1 LPTSSD
7 RAVPFRP
14 KAIGAARS
22 DRPLDPGPVSE
33 VQRSVATGGAGGIF
47 VDTSDYSHQNMGDVA
62 MLQVSVRRLAT
73 LCPAASLHVLTEDVA
88 RLTRHCPEARPASC
102 EGRRLWLAEREPFA
116 RAWAALP
123 RPVAG
128 MARGLKARLRWRRP
142 AVLASA
148 FRWSRR
154 RNGLDT
160 AELDEFLQAF
170 YGARAMVVTGAGG
183 ITDHALAWATRVL
196 DLLEIGA
203 RRGLPTAMFSHGLGP
218 LTNPVLIER
227 ARSVLPRL
235 SLIALREGR
244 FGPALAA
251 RLGVDPERIVV
262 TGDDAIE
269 LALEATQSPGD
280 ALGVNL
286 RLSPSSGLGGEAVEA
301 IRLALAAFVRFRHA
315 RILPVPIAFNERLEV
330 SAGVPVY
337 SDDRSIRLLLEGVT
351 ELPEGGDRLDSPQAV
366 IRQIGQTRVVATAAY
381 HAAVFALAQ
390 GIPAVCMA
398 GSAYF
403 EQKFLG
409 LAHQFGPGCWVVR
422 VDADGFTAAFPSAL
436 AEAWDRAD
444 ELREP
449 LRASALHQVEAGRE
463 AYQRFAR
470 LAALEAVA

>member
-1 LPTSSD
+1 
-7 RAVPFRP
+7 
-14 KAIGAARS
+14 
-22 DRPLDPGPVSE
+22 
-33 VQRSVATGGAGGIF
+33 
-47 VDTSDYSHQNMGDVA
+47 MGDVA
-62 MLQVSVRRLAT
+62 MLQVSLRRLAA
-73 LCPAASLHVLTEDVA
+73 LWPAASLHVLTEDASRLA
-88 RLTRHCPEARPASC
+88 RYCPGARPASC
-102 EGRRLWLAEREPFA
+102 EGRRMWLADREPFA
-116 RAWAALP
+116 RAWTALP
-123 RPVAG
+123 PPIAG
-128 MARGLKARLRWRRP
+128 MARALKERLRWRSP

-160 AELDEFLQAF
+160 AELDEFLEAF

-183 ITDHALAWATRVL
+183 ITDHGLAWATRVL
-196 DLLEIGA
+196 DLLEIGV

-218 LTNPVLIER
+218 LTDPVLIER
-227 ARSVLPRL
+227 SRSVLPRL

-244 FGPALAA
+244 FGPALAS

-269 LALEATQSPGD
+269 LALGAAQSPGD

-286 RLSPSSGLGGEAVEA
+286 RLSPSSGLGSEAVEA
-301 IRLALAAFVRFRHA
+301 IRLPLAAFVRFRHA

-330 SAGVPVY
+330 STGVPVY

-351 ELPEGGDRLDSPQAV
+351 ELPGGGDRLDSPEAV
-366 IRQIGQTRVVATAAY
+366 IRQIGQTRVVATGAY

-390 GIPAVCMA
+390 GVPAVCVA

-409 LAHQFGPGCWVVR
+409 LAYQFGPGCWVVR
-422 VDADGFTAAFPSAL
+422 VDADGFTAAFASAL
-436 AEAWDRAD
+436 AEAWDRSG

-449 LRASALHQVEAGRE
+449 LRASARRQVEAGRE
-463 AYQRFAR
+463 AYRRFAR
-470 LAALEAVA
+470 LVLEEAVA